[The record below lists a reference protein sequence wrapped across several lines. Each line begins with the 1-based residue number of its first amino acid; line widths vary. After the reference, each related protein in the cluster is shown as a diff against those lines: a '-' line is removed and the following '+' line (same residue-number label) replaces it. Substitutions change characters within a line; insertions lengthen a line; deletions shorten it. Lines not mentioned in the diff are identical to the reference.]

1 MPSLARFGVFDKPNE
16 PPPFVDRRLA
26 GQLLAERRKMPNF
39 LSSRRTSPMVCSERM
54 KNRTP
59 HAVDVMGG
67 RSSAIIR
74 RMSANRFREWRP
86 EVRILSGQPGS
97 GAVAEK

>member
-1 MPSLARFGVFDKPNE
+1 
-16 PPPFVDRRLA
+16 
-26 GQLLAERRKMPNF
+26 
-39 LSSRRTSPMVCSERM
+39 MVCSERM

-74 RMSANRFREWRP
+74 RMSAKKIFGNGDFGHLKRDIAAMADDLRADLDQLFLQARQRP
-86 EVRILSGQPGS
+86 LLTWGGPGQGGLDS
-97 GAVAEK
+97 VAHK